1 MHNFGVMAQGLLT
14 EESRFLSPCDFKE
27 LGVAKQSRSTTSA
40 RSALRQPWS
49 IIARTNFLRAATNL
63 NFVQPKLFQASR
75 QDDRRFSDCTVSVI
89 QILDDADAAF
99 PHPGRGIADRSIRD
113 HHVRRQTAQ
122 PLTILP
128 PVAALAIGL
137 PAQRAIAQ
145 RFSAL
150 ARSSQSGMSA
160 IRLLSGVNRTWRA
173 RPNSVEIDPTRTLD
187 VWPHLPFGRP

>member
-27 LGVAKQSRSTTSA
+27 LGVAKRSRSTTSA

-89 QILDDADAAF
+89 QILDDADGAFHTWARNCGPFYPRPPCTQTSRTASDDLASSYRTRDWATRAA
-99 PHPGRGIADRSIRD
+99 GYR
-113 HHVRRQTAQ
+113 
-122 PLTILP
+122 
-128 PVAALAIGL
+128 AAI
-137 PAQRAIAQ
+137 
-145 RFSAL
+145 
-150 ARSSQSGMSA
+150 
-160 IRLLSGVNRTWRA
+160 
-173 RPNSVEIDPTRTLD
+173 
-187 VWPHLPFGRP
+187 